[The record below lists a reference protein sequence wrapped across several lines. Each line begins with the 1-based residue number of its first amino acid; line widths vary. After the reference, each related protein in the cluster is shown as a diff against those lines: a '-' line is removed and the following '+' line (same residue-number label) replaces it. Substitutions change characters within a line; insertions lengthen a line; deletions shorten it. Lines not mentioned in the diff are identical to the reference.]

1 MQASAPA
8 AALSLRVSVTDRCQL
23 RCCYCAPAG
32 LAAASP
38 PGTAGVPWPD
48 GWPAGG
54 DGEPLRADALAFEE
68 ILAFVRILKRRYGL
82 RKVHLTG
89 GEPLLRPR
97 LAGLIRTLA
106 EEGLADLALTTNG
119 HCLAGM
125 AGDLRRAGLRRINV
139 SLDSLDPHTYRR
151 LTRGGDLARA
161 VAGIEAALRAGLE
174 PVKLNMVVLRG
185 INEHEVV
192 DVVRWGLE
200 RGCHVRLLEL
210 MPIGAGREDFDRR
223 FVSSAEVRE
232 RLAAHFDLEPLPYEP
247 GASSRNFLARSAC
260 GRAGVIGF
268 ISPCS
273 DAFCGHCRRLRLT
286 ADGRLLGCLAQP
298 QGADIRPLLDSTAR
312 EGNREAALFRAVQ
325 EALSFK
331 RSGRRFAEQR
341 HMISIGG

>member
-8 AALSLRVSVTDRCQL
+8 AALSLRISVTDRCQL
-23 RCCYCAPAG
+23 RCRYCA
-32 LAAASP
+32 
-38 PGTAGVPWPD
+38 
-48 GWPAGG
+48 PAGG
-54 DGEPLRADALAFEE
+54 DGEPLRADTLAFDG

-97 LAGLIRTLA
+97 LAGLVRTLA

-119 HCLAGM
+119 HRLAGM
-125 AGDLRRAGLRRINV
+125 AEDLRRAGLRRINV
-139 SLDSLDPHTYRR
+139 SLDSLDPPTYRR

-161 VAGIEAALRAGLE
+161 IAGIEAALRAGLE

-185 INEHEVV
+185 INEHEVA

-210 MPIGAGREDFDRR
+210 MPIGAGREDFGRR

-232 RLAAHFDLEPLPYEP
+232 RLAAHVDLEPLPYEP
-247 GASSRNFLARSAC
+247 GSSSRNFLARRAC

-273 DAFCGHCRRLRLT
+273 NAFCGGCRRLRLT

-298 QGADIRPLLDSTAR
+298 QGTDIRGLLAPGAAGQVEDPPWR
-312 EGNREAALFRAVQ
+312 ETGRANALVRAVE
-325 EALSFK
+325 EALAFK
-331 RSGRRFAEQR
+331 RCGRRFTEQR
-341 HMISIGG
+341 HMISVGG

>member
-1 MQASAPA
+1 MQANAPA
-8 AALSLRVSVTDRCQL
+8 AALSLRISVTGRCQL
-23 RCCYCAPAG
+23 RCRYCAPAG
-32 LAAASP
+32 
-38 PGTAGVPWPD
+38 
-48 GWPAGG
+48 G
-54 DGEPLRADALAFEE
+54 DREPLRADALAFDE

-89 GEPLLRPR
+89 GEPLLRPGIAR
-97 LAGLIRTLA
+97 LVRMLT

-119 HCLAGM
+119 HRLAGM

-139 SLDSLDPHTYRR
+139 SLDSLDPQTYRR
-151 LTRGGDLARA
+151 LTCGGDVARA
-161 VAGIEAALRAGLE
+161 VAGIEAALLAGLE

-192 DVVRWGLE
+192 DMVRWGLG
-200 RGCHVRLLEL
+200 RGCQVRLLEL
-210 MPIGAGREDFDRR
+210 MPIGAARRDFAER
-223 FVSSAEVRE
+223 FVPSAEVQE
-232 RLAAHFDLEPLPYEP
+232 QLAAHLRLRPLPYEP
-247 GASSRNFLARSAC
+247 GASSRNFLARDTS

-273 DAFCGHCRRLRLT
+273 EAFCDHCRRLRLT

-298 QGADIRPLLDSTAR
+298 QGTDIRGLLAPGAAGQVEDPPWR
-312 EGNREAALFRAVQ
+312 ETHRANALVRAVE